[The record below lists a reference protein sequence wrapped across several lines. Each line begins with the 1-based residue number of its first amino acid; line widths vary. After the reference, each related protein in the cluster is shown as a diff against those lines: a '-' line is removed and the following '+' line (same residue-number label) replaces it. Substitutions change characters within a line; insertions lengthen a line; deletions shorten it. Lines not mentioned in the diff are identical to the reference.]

1 MMKKLSIVLFALLC
15 FSCSEL
21 KDFTDNLP
29 DKSGKLGQDQI
40 AQGLKEALNKGID
53 KQVSKLTETDGF
65 YRNELV
71 KILLPEELQ
80 KVERGLRSV
89 GLGSLA
95 DEGIKA
101 LNRAAEDAVSRSTPI
116 FVNAIKEMSFADA
129 KSILLGDER
138 AATTYLEGKTNTKLY
153 DEFNPVIKKSFG
165 RVGADEIWSN
175 LISRYNSLPMVE
187 KVNPDLTDY
196 VTESAL
202 EGVYTMIGEEE
213 KIIRN
218 NVSERTSSLMKR
230 VFALQDKK

>member
-1 MMKKLSIVLFALLC
+1 MMKKLSLILLAVFC
-15 FSCSEL
+15 FSCAEL
-21 KDFTDNLP
+21 KDFAGNLP
-29 DKSGKLGQDQI
+29 EGSGQLSQDQI

-53 KQVSKLTETDGF
+53 KQVSKLTETDGY

-80 KVERGLRSV
+80 KVESGLRKV

-138 AATTYLEGKTNTKLY
+138 AATAYLEGKTNKKLY
-153 DEFNPVIKKSFG
+153 DEFNPVIKKSFN
-165 RVGADEIWSN
+165 RVGADDI
-175 LISRYNSLPMVE
+175 
-187 KVNPDLTDY
+187 
-196 VTESAL
+196 
-202 EGVYTMIGEEE
+202 
-213 KIIRN
+213 
-218 NVSERTSSLMKR
+218 
-230 VFALQDKK
+230 